1 MPLPTHQETMQS
13 SAIPTFNVFPVYL
26 NNWDS
31 YGPEIY
37 YMGSRLAVVSDMLS
51 YTEVTISNEKL
62 ANFLLWQKLYK
73 LLPSSGYEIV
83 GQVIN

>member
-31 YGPEIY
+31 YSPEIY